1 MIEVSISPEAARQLV
16 KVVELFGS
24 AILPNHDLIKL
35 VGQINE
41 SLAKEADNARKKNAE
56 RIRVQ
61 ESAPQRRSLVRAVKR
76 GQDYIA

>member
-1 MIEVSISPEAARQLV
+1 MIEVSVSPEAARQLV

-35 VGQINE
+35 VGQMKE
-41 SLAKEADNARKKNAE
+41 SLAKEANNAREKNAE
-56 RIRVQ
+56 RICVQ
-61 ESAPQRRSLVRAVKR
+61 EPTPQRRSLVRAVKR